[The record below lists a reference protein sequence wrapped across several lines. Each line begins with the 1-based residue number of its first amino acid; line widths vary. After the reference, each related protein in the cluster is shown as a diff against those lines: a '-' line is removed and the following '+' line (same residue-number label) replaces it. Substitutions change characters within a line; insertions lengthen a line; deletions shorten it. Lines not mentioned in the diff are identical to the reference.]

1 MTFFSRP
8 NLDNTQFKQLSGS
21 TLTLDGQTIINTV
34 SGLSLTGD
42 GGKIPIVVTGETDG
56 YVLTYFASKNQI
68 ELAISSASGGSTVYN
83 GASPT
88 TCTVGG
94 LTCNTSIAGCGIGK
108 ILEMILVPTLSPT
121 CVAPYNTLSLTP
133 STTVF
138 EAGCQMAFVAS
149 ATFNRGSVSPVY
161 CGGPSTRT
169 GLPVSYNY
177 VDTFGVVCASASTN
191 LTNSVTLAPRYIK
204 IGNNSVIGTVTYSSG
219 EYPIK
224 SDGSISGMTCCPA
237 GTTSPAQQIN
247 LIGVYPYF
255 FGSSATPP
263 IINQALISGGSKCV
277 ALSTRDIIVTNY
289 NVIGQYIWFAIPCA
303 SASKIKWQGAN
314 SPSNCGTIPGDLF
327 HAETTC
333 TISSPSSCWVDQ
345 CYKFY
350 VSNYPT
356 SINYAMTFKNS

>member
-8 NLDNTQFKQLSGS
+8 NLDDTQFKQLTGS

-56 YVLTYFASKNQI
+56 YVLTYSAAKNQI
-68 ELAISSASGGSTVYN
+68 ELAVSSASGGSTIYN

-88 TCTVGG
+88 TCSVGG
-94 LTCNTSIAGCGIGK
+94 LSSSTSIAGCEVTK

-121 CVAPYNTLSLTP
+121 CVAPSNTLSLTP
-133 STTVF
+133 STVVF
-138 EAGCQMAFVAS
+138 EVGCQVAFVAN
-149 ATFNRGSVSPVY
+149 ATYSRGTVNPVY

-177 VDTFGVVCASASTN
+177 VDTFGAVCTSVSTS
-191 LTNSVTLAPRYIK
+191 LTNSVTLASRCIK
-204 IGNNSVIGTVTYSSG
+204 IGNNSVTGTVSYSAG
-219 EYPIK
+219 DYPKK
-224 SDGSISGMTCCPA
+224 SDGSTSGMTCCPA
-237 GTTSPAQQIN
+237 GTTSPAQQVN
-247 LIGVYPYF
+247 VTGVYPYF
-255 FGSSATPP
+255 FGSSATLPT
-263 IINQALISGGSKCV
+263 INQALINSGTKCV
-277 ALSTRDIIVTNY
+277 ASSVGDVVVSNY
-289 NVIGQYIWFAIPCA
+289 NVTGQYIWLAIPCA
-303 SASKIKWQGAN
+303 STSKVKWQGAN

-327 HAETTC
+327 RAETTC
-333 TISSPSSCWVDQ
+333 TISSPSSCWTNQ

-356 SINYAMTFKNS
+356 SINYGMTFKNS